1 MTTRII
7 TVSIPVPKT
16 PDRVAQAYIDR
27 VARKRA
33 RDEART
39 IRRCQKFAD
48 DLFNMAL
55 GAFTLF
61 VVFAVMMSL

>member
-7 TVSIPVPKT
+7 TVSIPVTKT
-16 PDRVAQAYIDR
+16 PDRVAQDYIDR

-48 DLFNMAL
+48 DLWNMAL
-55 GAFTLF
+55 GGSLIFF
-61 VVFAVMMSL
+61 IFALIVSI